1 MSMKII
7 TLRYDPVWR
16 ALEWAKKNCP
26 GYITN
31 RVKKLPNRDNPTP
44 FFKDLIVIDYY
55 FNTEQ
60 EALLFALRWA
70 EELFDESEN
79 YQN

>member
-1 MSMKII
+1 MKII

-16 ALEWAKKNCP
+16 AAEWAKKNCS

-31 RVKKLPNRDNPTP
+31 RVKKLADRDNPAP
-44 FFKDLIVIDYY
+44 FFMTLTVIDYY
-55 FNTEQ
+55 FSTEQ